1 MCRAVAERFGERYR
15 SGRSAVRIESEGRAP
30 ARTLIGGIIMQ
41 DDMKSTVSLFETTVS
56 DRSLPFHGLE
66 RCQIVDKLLFHVL
79 QSRSAR
85 R

>member
-41 DDMKSTVSLFETTVS
+41 DDMKSTVSLFERMLS
-56 DRSLPFHGLE
+56 DRYSLFQGLE
-66 RCQIVDKLLFHVL
+66 RRQIVGF
-79 QSRSAR
+79 
-85 R
+85 